1 MFQRKNHVVE
11 YSILII
17 LISMGTR
24 QTFGLYLQPITDE
37 LDIGRELFS
46 LAIALQSIIGGLPF
60 AGVLADRYGS
70 RWVAI
75 GGGLLFAVSMYLMSI
90 VTHWTGLMF
99 SFGLLSGI
107 SLSCVSYVVVLG
119 TVAQVVPPERRSRT
133 FGFITAA
140 GSVGMFIVVPVAQRI
155 LNTFGWRTTLAILAG
170 FAGLIALLAMGYP
183 TRKQPV
189 AGGESTDK
197 PSDSLT
203 QVLVQASRHSGYWL
217 LTIGFFVCG
226 FHVSF
231 VASHLPAYLTDNG
244 LSGTAG
250 ATALSLVGLFNL
262 FGSTLFGYL
271 GDHYRKKYL
280 LSGLYL
286 GRSFVISLFLLF
298 PLTETTAL
306 IFGAAIGFLW
316 LATVPLT
323 SGTVAQI
330 FGPRYLSTLYG
341 IVFFSHQIGSFLGVW
356 LGGRIYDATGMY
368 TPVWVIAI
376 ILGVLAC
383 IVHLPIVDRPVYPL
397 RTTTAASR

>member
-1 MFQRKNHVVE
+1 MFQRKNHVVG

-90 VTHWTGLMF
+90 VTHWTGLMLG
-99 SFGLLSGI
+99 FGLLSGI

-119 TVAQVVPPERRSRT
+119 AVAQVVPPERRSRT

-170 FAGLIALLAMGYP
+170 FAGLIALLAVGYP

-231 VASHLPAYLTDNG
+231 VASHLPAYFTDNG

>member
-1 MFQRKNHVVE
+1 MFQRKSHVVG
-11 YSILII
+11 YSIII
-17 LISMGTR
+17 IFISMGTR
-24 QTFGLYLQPITDE
+24 QTFGIYLQPVTDE
-37 LDIGRELFS
+37 LGIGRELFS
-46 LAIALQSIIGGLPF
+46 LAIAIQSIIGGLPF
-60 AGVLADRYGS
+60 AGILADRYGS

-90 VTHWTGLMF
+90 TMHWIGLMLG
-99 SFGLLSGI
+99 FGLLSGV

-119 TVAQVVPPERRSRT
+119 AVAQVVPPERRSRT

-140 GSVGMFIVVPVAQRI
+140 GSIGMFIVVPAAQHI
-155 LNTFGWRTTLAILAG
+155 LNAFNWRTTFAIFAG
-170 FAGLIALLAMGYP
+170 FVGLIALLAVGYP
-183 TRKQPV
+183 TRKQQA
-189 AGGESTDK
+189 AGRESTDIA
-197 PSDSLT
+197 SDSLT
-203 QVLVQASRHSGYWL
+203 EVLAKASHHSGYWL

-226 FHVSF
+226 FHVSY

-286 GRSFVISLFLLF
+286 GRSIIISLFLIF
-298 PLTETTAL
+298 PVTETTAM

-341 IVFFSHQIGSFLGVW
+341 IVFFSHQVGSFLGVW
-356 LGGRIYDATGMY
+356 LGGRIYDATGVY
-368 TPVWVIAI
+368 TPVWIIAI
-376 ILGVLAC
+376 ILGVMASA
-383 IVHLPIVDRPVYPL
+383 VHLPIADKPVYPL
-397 RTTTAASR
+397 RTTNATVR

>member
-1 MFQRKNHVVE
+1 MFQRKTHVVG

-75 GGGLLFAVSMYLMSI
+75 GGGLLFAASMYLMSI
-90 VTHWTGLMF
+90 TTHWTGLMLG
-99 SFGLLSGI
+99 FGLLSGI

-119 TVAQVVPPERRSRT
+119 AVAQVVPPERRSRT

-170 FAGLIALLAMGYP
+170 FAGLIALLAVGYP

-298 PLTETTAL
+298 PLTESTAL

-356 LGGRIYDATGMY
+356 LGGRIYDATGIY

-397 RTTTAASR
+397 RTTTTASR

>member
-1 MFQRKNHVVE
+1 MTQHKNHVVG

-90 VTHWTGLMF
+90 VTHWTGLMLG
-99 SFGLLSGI
+99 FGLLSGI

-119 TVAQVVPPERRSRT
+119 AVAQVVPPERRSRT

-170 FAGLIALLAMGYP
+170 FAGLIALLAVGYP

>member
-1 MFQRKNHVVE
+1 MFQRKNHVVG

-24 QTFGLYLQPITDE
+24 QTFGIYLQPVTDE
-37 LDIGRELFS
+37 LGIGRELFS
-46 LAIALQSIIGGLPF
+46 LAIAIQSIIGGLPF
-60 AGVLADRYGS
+60 AGILADRYGS

-75 GGGLLFAVSMYLMSI
+75 GGGLLFAVSMYLMS
-90 VTHWTGLMF
+90 VTMHWIGLMLG
-99 SFGLLSGI
+99 FGLLSGI

-119 TVAQVVPPERRSRT
+119 AVAQVVPPERRSRT

-140 GSVGMFIVVPVAQRI
+140 GSVGMFIVVPVAQHI
-155 LNTFGWRTTLAILAG
+155 LNAFGWRTTFAIFAG
-170 FAGLIALLAMGYP
+170 FVGLIAFLAVGYP
-183 TRKQPV
+183 TRKQQI
-189 AGGESTDK
+189 ADDESTDK
-197 PSDSLT
+197 ATDSLT
-203 QVLVQASRHSGYWL
+203 EVLAKASHHSGYWL

-226 FHVSF
+226 FHVSY

-244 LSGTAG
+244 LSSTAG

-280 LSGLYL
+280 LSGLYF
-286 GRSFVISLFLLF
+286 GRSIIISLFLIF
-298 PLTETTAL
+298 PVTETTAM

-330 FGPRYLSTLYG
+330 FGPRYLATLYG
-341 IVFFSHQIGSFLGVW
+341 IVFFSHQVGSFLGVW
-356 LGGRIYDATGMY
+356 LGGRIYDATGVY
-368 TPVWVIAI
+368 TPVWIIAI

-383 IVHLPIVDRPVYPL
+383 IVHLPIADKPVYPL
-397 RTTTAASR
+397 RTTNATTR

>member
-1 MFQRKNHVVE
+1 MF
-11 YSILII
+11 
-17 LISMGTR
+17 G
-24 QTFGLYLQPITDE
+24 
-37 LDIGRELFS
+37 
-46 LAIALQSIIGGLPF
+46 
-60 AGVLADRYGS
+60 
-70 RWVAI
+70 
-75 GGGLLFAVSMYLMSI
+75 
-90 VTHWTGLMF
+90 
-99 SFGLLSGI
+99 FGLLSGV

-119 TVAQVVPPERRSRT
+119 AVAQVVPPERRSRT

-140 GSVGMFIVVPVAQRI
+140 GSIGMFIVVPVAQYI
-155 LNTFGWRTTLAILAG
+155 LNAYGWRATFVICAG
-170 FAGLIALLAMGYP
+170 FVALIGLLAVGYP
-183 TRKQPV
+183 TRKQQI
-189 AGGESTDK
+189 AGSESTEI

-203 QVLVQASRHSGYWL
+203 EALAKASRHSGYWL

-226 FHVSF
+226 FHVSY

-244 LSGTAG
+244 LSSTAG

-286 GRSFVISLFLLF
+286 GRSVIISLFLFF
-298 PLTETTAL
+298 PVTETTAM

-341 IVFFSHQIGSFLGVW
+341 IVFFSHQVGSFLGVW
-356 LGGRIYDATGMY
+356 LGGRIYDATGVY
-368 TPVWVIAI
+368 TPVWIIAI
-376 ILGVLAC
+376 ILGVMAS
-383 IVHLPIVDRPVYPL
+383 IVHLPIADRPVHPL
-397 RTTTAASR
+397 RATRAAVR

>member
-1 MFQRKNHVVE
+1 MDQRKAYVVGC
-11 YSILII
+11 SILII

-24 QTFGLYLQPITDE
+24 QTFGIYLQPVTNE
-37 LDIGRELFS
+37 LGIGRELFS
-46 LAIALQSIIGGLPF
+46 LAIAIQSIIGGLPL
-60 AGVLADRYGS
+60 AGILSDRYGS

-75 GGGLLFAVSMYLMSI
+75 GGGLLFAVSMYLMS
-90 VTHWTGLMF
+90 TTAHATGLMLG
-99 SFGLLSGI
+99 FGLLSGLA
-107 SLSCVSYVVVLG
+107 LSCVSYVVVLG
-119 TVAQVVPPERRSRT
+119 AVVQVVPPERRSRT

-140 GSVGMFIVVPVAQRI
+140 GSIGMFIVVPVAQHI
-155 LNTFGWRTTLAILAG
+155 LNAFGWRATFAI
-170 FAGLIALLAMGYP
+170 FAGIVSLIALLAVGYP
-183 TRKQPV
+183 TRKQQV
-189 AGGESTDK
+189 AGGESMDS

-203 QVLVQASRHSGYWL
+203 EVLAKASHHSGYWL

-226 FHVSF
+226 FHVSY

-244 LSGTAG
+244 LSSTAG

-286 GRSFVISLFLLF
+286 GRSIIISLFLLF
-298 PLTETTAL
+298 PVTETTAM

-341 IVFFSHQIGSFLGVW
+341 IVFFSHQVGSFLGVW
-356 LGGRIYDATGMY
+356 LGGRIYDATGVY

-397 RTTTAASR
+397 RATGVAVR

>member
-1 MFQRKNHVVE
+1 MFQRKNHVVG

-90 VTHWTGLMF
+90 VTHWTGLMLG
-99 SFGLLSGI
+99 FGLLSGI

-119 TVAQVVPPERRSRT
+119 AVAQVVPPERRSRT

-170 FAGLIALLAMGYP
+170 FAGLIALLAVGYP

-231 VASHLPAYLTDNG
+231 VASHLPTYLTDNG

>member
-1 MFQRKNHVVE
+1 MTRRVNHVVG

-46 LAIALQSIIGGLPF
+46 LAIAIQSIIGGLPF
-60 AGVLADRYGS
+60 AGMLSDRYGS

-90 VTHWTGLMF
+90 TTHWTGLMLG
-99 SFGLLSGI
+99 FGLLSGL

-119 TVAQVVPPERRSRT
+119 AVVQVVPPERRSRT

-170 FAGLIALLAMGYP
+170 FAGLIALLAVGYP

>member
-1 MFQRKNHVVE
+1 MTRRANHVVG
-11 YSILII
+11 YSIFII
-17 LISMGTR
+17 LVSMGTR
-24 QTFGLYLQPITDE
+24 QTFGIYLQPVADE
-37 LDIGRELFS
+37 LGIGRELFS
-46 LAIALQSIIGGLPF
+46 LAIAIQSIIGGLPF

-75 GGGLLFAVSMYLMSI
+75 GGGLLFALSMYLMSI
-90 VTHWTGLMF
+90 VTHWTGLMLG
-99 SFGLLSGI
+99 FGLLSGV

-119 TVAQVVPPERRSRT
+119 AVVQAVPPERRSRT

-155 LNTFGWRTTLAILAG
+155 LNTFGWRTTFAIFAG
-170 FAGLIALLAMGYP
+170 FAGLIALLAVGYP
-183 TRKQPV
+183 TRKQQV
-189 AGGESTDK
+189 ADDEIADK

-203 QVLVQASRHSGYWL
+203 QVLAKASQHSGYWL

-286 GRSFVISLFLLF
+286 GRSIIISLFILF
-298 PLTETTAL
+298 PVTETTAM

-376 ILGVLAC
+376 ILGVLAF
-383 IVHLPIVDRPVYPL
+383 IVHLPIEDRPVYPL
-397 RTTTAASR
+397 RATGAASR

>member
-1 MFQRKNHVVE
+1 
-11 YSILII
+11 
-17 LISMGTR
+17 MGTR
-24 QTFGLYLQPITDE
+24 QTFGIYLQPVTDE
-37 LDIGRELFS
+37 LGIGRELFS
-46 LAIALQSIIGGLPF
+46 LAIAIQSIIGGLPF
-60 AGVLADRYGS
+60 AGILADRYGS

-90 VTHWTGLMF
+90 TMHWIGLMLG
-99 SFGLLSGI
+99 FGLLSGV

-119 TVAQVVPPERRSRT
+119 AVAQVVPPERRSRT

-140 GSVGMFIVVPVAQRI
+140 GSIGMFIVVPAAQHI
-155 LNTFGWRTTLAILAG
+155 LNAFNWRTTFAIFAG
-170 FAGLIALLAMGYP
+170 FVGLIALLAVGYP
-183 TRKQPV
+183 TRKQQA
-189 AGGESTDK
+189 AGRESTDIA
-197 PSDSLT
+197 SDSLT
-203 QVLVQASRHSGYWL
+203 EVLAKASHHSGYWL

-226 FHVSF
+226 FHVSY

-286 GRSFVISLFLLF
+286 GRSIIISLFLIF
-298 PLTETTAL
+298 PVTETTAM

-341 IVFFSHQIGSFLGVW
+341 IVFFSHQVGSFLGVW
-356 LGGRIYDATGMY
+356 LGGRIYDATGVY
-368 TPVWVIAI
+368 TPVWIIAI
-376 ILGVLAC
+376 ILGVMASA
-383 IVHLPIVDRPVYPL
+383 VHLPIADKPVYPL
-397 RTTTAASR
+397 RTTNATVR

>member
-1 MFQRKNHVVE
+1 MARRENYIVG

-24 QTFGLYLQPITDE
+24 QTFGIYLQPVTDE
-37 LDIGRELFS
+37 LGIGRELFS
-46 LAIALQSIIGGLPF
+46 LAIAIQSIIGGLPF
-60 AGVLADRYGS
+60 AGILSDRYGS

-75 GGGLLFAVSMYLMSI
+75 GGGVLFAISMYLMSI
-90 VTHWTGLMF
+90 TAHWISLMLG
-99 SFGLLSGI
+99 FGLLSGV

-119 TVAQVVPPERRSRT
+119 AVAQVVPPERRSRT

-140 GSVGMFIVVPVAQRI
+140 GSIGMFIVVPAAQHI
-155 LNTFGWRTTLAILAG
+155 LDAFGWRTTFAIFAG
-170 FAGLIALLAMGYP
+170 FVGLIALLALGYP
-183 TRKQPV
+183 TRKQQV
-189 AGGESTDK
+189 AGSESTAES
-197 PSDSLT
+197 SDSLT
-203 QVLVQASRHSGYWL
+203 EVLTKASQHSGYWL

-226 FHVSF
+226 FHVSY

-250 ATALSLVGLFNL
+250 ATAFSLVGLFNL

-280 LSGLYL
+280 LSGLYF
-286 GRSFVISLFLLF
+286 GRSIIISLFLIF
-298 PLTETTAL
+298 PVTETTAM

-341 IVFFSHQIGSFLGVW
+341 IVFFSHQVGSFLGVW
-356 LGGRIYDATGMY
+356 LGGRIYDVTGVY
-368 TPVWVIAI
+368 TPVWIIAI
-376 ILGVLAC
+376 ILGVMAS
-383 IVHLPIVDRPVYPL
+383 IVHLPIADRPVYPL
-397 RTTTAASR
+397 RAPGAAVR

>member
-1 MFQRKNHVVE
+1 
-11 YSILII
+11 
-17 LISMGTR
+17 MGTR

-46 LAIALQSIIGGLPF
+46 LAIAIQSIIGGLPF

-90 VTHWTGLMF
+90 VTHWTGLMLG
-99 SFGLLSGI
+99 FGLLSGV

-119 TVAQVVPPERRSRT
+119 AVVQVVPPERRSRT

-140 GSVGMFIVVPVAQRI
+140 GSVGMFVVVPVAQRI
-155 LNTFGWRTTLAILAG
+155 LNAHGWRTTFAIFAG
-170 FAGLIALLAMGYP
+170 FAGLIALLAVGYP

-286 GRSFVISLFLLF
+286 GRSIIISLFLLF
-298 PLTETTAL
+298 PVTETTAMV
-306 IFGAAIGFLW
+306 FGAAIGFLW

-341 IVFFSHQIGSFLGVW
+341 IVFFSHQVGSFLGVW
-356 LGGRIYDATGMY
+356 LGGRIYDATGVY
-368 TPVWVIAI
+368 TPVWIIAI
-376 ILGVLAC
+376 ILGVMAC
-383 IVHLPIVDRPVYPL
+383 IVHLPIADRPVYPL
-397 RTTTAASR
+397 RATGAAIR

>member
-1 MFQRKNHVVE
+1 MTQRKNHVVG

-24 QTFGLYLQPITDE
+24 QTFGIYLQPVTDE
-37 LDIGRELFS
+37 LGIGRELFS
-46 LAIALQSIIGGLPF
+46 LAIAIQSIIGGLPF
-60 AGVLADRYGS
+60 AGMLSDRYGS

-90 VTHWTGLMF
+90 TTHWTGLMLG
-99 SFGLLSGI
+99 FGLLSGI

-119 TVAQVVPPERRSRT
+119 AVAQVVPPERRSRT

-170 FAGLIALLAMGYP
+170 FAGLIALLAVGYP
-183 TRKQPV
+183 TRKQLV

-217 LTIGFFVCG
+217 LAIGFFVCG

>member
-1 MFQRKNHVVE
+1 MFQRKTYVVGC
-11 YSILII
+11 SILII

-24 QTFGLYLQPITDE
+24 QTFGIYLQPVTNE
-37 LDIGRELFS
+37 LGIGRELFS
-46 LAIALQSIIGGLPF
+46 LAIAIQSIIGGLPL
-60 AGVLADRYGS
+60 AGMLSDRYGS

-90 VTHWTGLMF
+90 TTHGTGLMLG
-99 SFGLLSGI
+99 FGLLSGLA
-107 SLSCVSYVVVLG
+107 LSCVSYVVVLG
-119 TVAQVVPPERRSRT
+119 AVVQVVPPERRSRT

-140 GSVGMFIVVPVAQRI
+140 GSVGMFVVVPVAQYI
-155 LNTFGWRTTLAILAG
+155 LNAFGWRATFATFAG
-170 FAGLIALLAMGYP
+170 VVGLIALLAVGYP
-183 TRKQPV
+183 TRKQP
-189 AGGESTDK
+189 AASGDPTDM

-203 QVLVQASRHSGYWL
+203 EVLAKASHHSGYWL

-226 FHVSF
+226 FHVSY

-244 LSGTAG
+244 LSSTAG

-280 LSGLYL
+280 LSGLYF
-286 GRSFVISLFLLF
+286 GRSIIISLFLIF
-298 PLTETTAL
+298 PVTETTAMV
-306 IFGAAIGFLW
+306 FGAAIGFLW

-330 FGPRYLSTLYG
+330 FGPRYLATLYG
-341 IVFFSHQIGSFLGVW
+341 IVFFSHQVGSFLGVW

-368 TPVWVIAI
+368 TPVWIIAI
-376 ILGVLAC
+376 VLGVLAS
-383 IVHLPIVDRPVYPL
+383 IVHLPIADRPVYPL
-397 RTTTAASR
+397 RATGAAVR

>member
-1 MFQRKNHVVE
+1 LFQRKNHVVG

-46 LAIALQSIIGGLPF
+46 LAIAIQSIIGGLPF

-90 VTHWTGLMF
+90 VTHWTGLMLG
-99 SFGLLSGI
+99 FGLLSGI

-119 TVAQVVPPERRSRT
+119 AVAQVVPPERRSRT

-170 FAGLIALLAMGYP
+170 FAGLIALLAVGYP

-286 GRSFVISLFLLF
+286 GRSIIISLFIFF
-298 PLTETTAL
+298 PVTETTAM

>member
-1 MFQRKNHVVE
+1 MTQRKNHIVG

-24 QTFGLYLQPITDE
+24 QTFGIYLQPVADE
-37 LDIGRELFS
+37 LGIGRELFS
-46 LAIALQSIIGGLPF
+46 LAIAIQSIIGGLPF

-75 GGGLLFAVSMYLMSI
+75 GGGLLFALSMYLMSI
-90 VTHWTGLMF
+90 VTHWTGLMLG
-99 SFGLLSGI
+99 FGLLSGV

-119 TVAQVVPPERRSRT
+119 AVVQVVPPERRSRT

-140 GSVGMFIVVPVAQRI
+140 GSVGMFVVVPVAQRI
-155 LNTFGWRTTLAILAG
+155 LNAHGWRTAFAI
-170 FAGLIALLAMGYP
+170 FAVFVGLIALLAMGYP
-183 TRKQPV
+183 TRKQQV
-189 AGGESTDK
+189 ADDEIADK

-203 QVLVQASRHSGYWL
+203 QVLAKASQHSGYWL

-286 GRSFVISLFLLF
+286 GRSIIISLFIFF
-298 PLTETTAL
+298 PVTETTAM

-376 ILGVLAC
+376 ILGVLAF
-383 IVHLPIVDRPVYPL
+383 IVHLPIEDRPVYPL
-397 RTTTAASR
+397 RATGAAVR

>member
-1 MFQRKNHVVE
+1 MARRENYIVG
-11 YSILII
+11 YSICII

-24 QTFGLYLQPITDE
+24 QTFGIYLQPVTDE
-37 LDIGRELFS
+37 LGIGRELFS
-46 LAIALQSIIGGLPF
+46 LAIAIQSIIGGLPF
-60 AGVLADRYGS
+60 AGILSDRYGS

-90 VTHWTGLMF
+90 TTHWTSLMLG
-99 SFGLLSGI
+99 FGLLSGV

-119 TVAQVVPPERRSRT
+119 AVAQVVPPERRSRT

-140 GSVGMFIVVPVAQRI
+140 GSIGMFIVVPGAQHI
-155 LNTFGWRTTLAILAG
+155 LNAYGWRTTFAIFAG
-170 FAGLIALLAMGYP
+170 FVGLIALLAVGYP
-183 TRKQPV
+183 TRKQQL
-189 AGGESTDK
+189 AGIELTEES
-197 PSDSLT
+197 SDSLS
-203 QVLVQASRHSGYWL
+203 QVLAKASQHSGYWL

-226 FHVSF
+226 FHVSY

-280 LSGLYL
+280 LSGLYF
-286 GRSFVISLFLLF
+286 GRSIIISLFLIF
-298 PLTETTAL
+298 PVTETTAM

-330 FGPRYLSTLYG
+330 FGPRYLATLYG
-341 IVFFSHQIGSFLGVW
+341 IVFFSHQVGSFLGVW
-356 LGGRIYDATGMY
+356 LGGRIYDATGVY
-368 TPVWVIAI
+368 TPVWIIAI
-376 ILGVLAC
+376 ILGVLAS
-383 IVHLPIVDRPVYPL
+383 IVHLPITDRPVYPL
-397 RTTTAASR
+397 RATGTAVR

>member
-1 MFQRKNHVVE
+1 MTQRKNHVVG

-24 QTFGLYLQPITDE
+24 QTFGIYLQPVTDE
-37 LDIGRELFS
+37 LGIGRELFS
-46 LAIALQSIIGGLPF
+46 LAIAIQSIIGGLPF
-60 AGVLADRYGS
+60 AGMLSDRYGS

-90 VTHWTGLMF
+90 VTHWTGLMLG
-99 SFGLLSGI
+99 FGLLSGI

-119 TVAQVVPPERRSRT
+119 AVAQVVPPERRSRT

-170 FAGLIALLAMGYP
+170 FAGLIALLAVGYP
-183 TRKQPV
+183 TRKQLV

>member
-1 MFQRKNHVVE
+1 MYQRKTYVVGC
-11 YSILII
+11 SILII

-24 QTFGLYLQPITDE
+24 QTFGIYLQPVTDE
-37 LDIGRELFS
+37 LGIGRELFS
-46 LAIALQSIIGGLPF
+46 LAIAIQSIIGGLPL

-75 GGGLLFAVSMYLMSI
+75 GGGLLFGVSMYLVSI
-90 VTHWTGLMF
+90 TAHWTGLMLG
-99 SFGLLSGI
+99 FGVLSGF

-119 TVAQVVPPERRSRT
+119 AVAQAVPPERRSRT

-155 LNTFGWRTTLAILAG
+155 LNTFGWRTTFAIFAG
-170 FAGLIALLAMGYP
+170 VVGLIALLAVGYP
-183 TRKQPV
+183 TRKQQV
-189 AGGESTDK
+189 TDDEAADK

-203 QVLVQASRHSGYWL
+203 EVLAKASHHSGYWL

-226 FHVSF
+226 FHVSY

-244 LSGTAG
+244 LSSTAG

-286 GRSFVISLFLLF
+286 GRSVIISLFLFF
-298 PLTETTAL
+298 PVTETTAM

-341 IVFFSHQIGSFLGVW
+341 IVFFSHQVGSFLGVW
-356 LGGRIYDATGMY
+356 LGGRIYDATGVY

-383 IVHLPIVDRPVYPL
+383 IVHLPIADRPVYPL
-397 RTTTAASR
+397 RTTSAAVR

>member
-1 MFQRKNHVVE
+1 MAQRENHVVG

-24 QTFGLYLQPITDE
+24 QTFGIYLQPVTDE
-37 LDIGRELFS
+37 LGIGRELFS
-46 LAIALQSIIGGLPF
+46 LAIAIQSIIGGLPF
-60 AGVLADRYGS
+60 AGILSDRYGS

-90 VTHWTGLMF
+90 TMHWTSLMLG
-99 SFGLLSGI
+99 FGLLSGV

-119 TVAQVVPPERRSRT
+119 AVVQVVPPERRSRT

-140 GSVGMFIVVPVAQRI
+140 GSVGMFIVVPAAQHI
-155 LNTFGWRTTLAILAG
+155 LNAFGWRTTFAIFAG
-170 FAGLIALLAMGYP
+170 FVGLIALLAVGYP
-183 TRKQPV
+183 TRKQQV
-189 AGGESTDK
+189 AGSESTAES
-197 PSDSLT
+197 SDSLT
-203 QVLVQASRHSGYWL
+203 QVLAKASHHSGYWL

-226 FHVSF
+226 FHVSY

-280 LSGLYL
+280 LSALYF
-286 GRSFVISLFLLF
+286 GRSIIISLFLIF
-298 PLTETTAL
+298 PVTETTAM

-330 FGPRYLSTLYG
+330 FGPRYLATLYG
-341 IVFFSHQIGSFLGVW
+341 IVFFSHQVGSFLGVW
-356 LGGRIYDATGMY
+356 LGGRIYDATGLY
-368 TPVWVIAI
+368 TPVWIIAI
-376 ILGVLAC
+376 ILGVMAS
-383 IVHLPIVDRPVYPL
+383 IVHLPIADRPVYPL
-397 RTTTAASR
+397 RGTDAAVR

>member
-1 MFQRKNHVVE
+1 MARRENYIVG

-24 QTFGLYLQPITDE
+24 QTFGIYLQPVTDE
-37 LDIGRELFS
+37 LGIGRELFS
-46 LAIALQSIIGGLPF
+46 LAIAIQSIIGGLPF
-60 AGVLADRYGS
+60 AGILSDRYGS

-75 GGGLLFAVSMYLMSI
+75 GGGLLFAVSMYLVSI
-90 VTHWTGLMF
+90 TTHWISLMLG
-99 SFGLLSGI
+99 FGLLSGV

-119 TVAQVVPPERRSRT
+119 AVVQVVPPERRSRT

-140 GSVGMFIVVPVAQRI
+140 GSVGMFVVVPVAQRI
-155 LNTFGWRTTLAILAG
+155 LNIFGWRTTFAIFAG
-170 FAGLIALLAMGYP
+170 IVGLIAFLAVGYP
-183 TRKQPV
+183 TRKQP
-189 AGGESTDK
+189 AADGESTDM

-203 QVLVQASRHSGYWL
+203 EVLAKASHHSGYWL

-226 FHVSF
+226 FHVSY

-244 LSGTAG
+244 LSSTAG

-280 LSGLYL
+280 LSGLYF
-286 GRSFVISLFLLF
+286 GRSIIISLFLLF
-298 PLTETTAL
+298 PVTETTAMV
-306 IFGAAIGFLW
+306 FGAAIGFLW

-330 FGPRYLSTLYG
+330 FGPRYLATLYG
-341 IVFFSHQIGSFLGVW
+341 IVFFSHQVGSFLGVW
-356 LGGRIYDATGMY
+356 LGGRIYDATGVY
-368 TPVWVIAI
+368 TPVWIIAI
-376 ILGVLAC
+376 ILGVMAS
-383 IVHLPIVDRPVYPL
+383 IVHLPIADRPVYPL
-397 RTTTAASR
+397 RTTGAATR

>member
-1 MFQRKNHVVE
+1 MTQHKNHVVG
-11 YSILII
+11 YSLLII

-90 VTHWTGLMF
+90 VTHWTGLMLG
-99 SFGLLSGI
+99 FGLLSGI

-119 TVAQVVPPERRSRT
+119 AVAQVVPPERRSRT

-170 FAGLIALLAMGYP
+170 FAGLIALLAVGYP

>member
-1 MFQRKNHVVE
+1 MFQRKTYVVGC
-11 YSILII
+11 SILII

-24 QTFGLYLQPITDE
+24 QTFGIYLQPVTNE
-37 LDIGRELFS
+37 LGIGRELFS
-46 LAIALQSIIGGLPF
+46 LAIAIQSIIGGLPL
-60 AGVLADRYGS
+60 AGMLADRYGS

-90 VTHWTGLMF
+90 TTHGTGLMLG
-99 SFGLLSGI
+99 FGLLSGV
-107 SLSCVSYVVVLG
+107 SLSCVSYVVALG
-119 TVAQVVPPERRSRT
+119 AVAQVVPPERRSRT

-140 GSVGMFIVVPVAQRI
+140 GSVGMFIVVPVAQHM
-155 LNTFGWRTTLAILAG
+155 LNAFGWRTTFSIFAG
-170 FAGLIALLAMGYP
+170 IVGLIALLAVGYP
-183 TRKQPV
+183 TRKQQV
-189 AGGESTDK
+189 AGDESTDR

-203 QVLVQASRHSGYWL
+203 QVLSKASHHSGYWL

-226 FHVSF
+226 FHVSY

-244 LSGTAG
+244 LSSTAG

-286 GRSFVISLFLLF
+286 GRSIIISLFLLF
-298 PLTETTAL
+298 PVTETTAMV
-306 IFGAAIGFLW
+306 FGAAIGFLW

-341 IVFFSHQIGSFLGVW
+341 IVFFSHQVGSFLGVW
-356 LGGRIYDATGMY
+356 LGGRIYDATGLY
-368 TPVWVIAI
+368 TPVWIIAI
-376 ILGVLAC
+376 VLGVLAC
-383 IVHLPIVDRPVYPL
+383 IVHLPIADRPVYPL
-397 RTTTAASR
+397 RATGATIR

>member
-1 MFQRKNHVVE
+1 MARRESYIVR

-24 QTFGLYLQPITDE
+24 QTFGIYLQPVTDE
-37 LDIGRELFS
+37 LGIGRELFS
-46 LAIALQSIIGGLPF
+46 LAIAIQSITGGLPL

-75 GGGLLFAVSMYLMSI
+75 GGGLLFALSMYLMSI
-90 VTHWTGLMF
+90 VTHWTGLMLG
-99 SFGLLSGI
+99 FGLLSGV

-119 TVAQVVPPERRSRT
+119 AVVQVVPPERRSRT

-140 GSVGMFIVVPVAQRI
+140 GSVGMFVVVPVAQRI
-155 LNTFGWRTTLAILAG
+155 LNAHGWRTAFAI
-170 FAGLIALLAMGYP
+170 FAVFVGLIALLAMGYP
-183 TRKQPV
+183 TRKQQV
-189 AGGESTDK
+189 ADDEIADK

-203 QVLVQASRHSGYWL
+203 QVLAKASQHSGYWL

-286 GRSFVISLFLLF
+286 GRSIIISLFIFF
-298 PLTETTAL
+298 PVTETTAM

-376 ILGVLAC
+376 ILGVLAF
-383 IVHLPIVDRPVYPL
+383 IVHLPIEDRPVYPL
-397 RTTTAASR
+397 RATGAAVR

>member
-1 MFQRKNHVVE
+1 
-11 YSILII
+11 
-17 LISMGTR
+17 MGTR
-24 QTFGLYLQPITDE
+24 QTFGIYLQPVTDE
-37 LDIGRELFS
+37 LGIGRELFS
-46 LAIALQSIIGGLPF
+46 LAIAIQSIIGGLPF
-60 AGVLADRYGS
+60 AGILADRYGS

-90 VTHWTGLMF
+90 TMHWIGLMLG
-99 SFGLLSGI
+99 FGLLSGV

-119 TVAQVVPPERRSRT
+119 AVAQVVPPERRSRT

-140 GSVGMFIVVPVAQRI
+140 GSIGMFIVVPAAQHI
-155 LNTFGWRTTLAILAG
+155 LNAFNWRTTFAIFAG
-170 FAGLIALLAMGYP
+170 FVGLIALLAVGYP
-183 TRKQPV
+183 TRKQQA
-189 AGGESTDK
+189 AGRESTDIA
-197 PSDSLT
+197 SDSLT
-203 QVLVQASRHSGYWL
+203 EVLAKASHHSGYWL

-226 FHVSF
+226 FHVSY

-286 GRSFVISLFLLF
+286 GRSIIISLFLIF
-298 PLTETTAL
+298 PVTETTAM

-341 IVFFSHQIGSFLGVW
+341 IVFFSHQVGSFLGVW
-356 LGGRIYDATGMY
+356 LGGRIYDATGVY
-368 TPVWVIAI
+368 TPVWIIAI
-376 ILGVLAC
+376 ILGVMASV
-383 IVHLPIVDRPVYPL
+383 VHLPIVDKPVYPL
-397 RTTTAASR
+397 RTTNATVR

>member
-1 MFQRKNHVVE
+1 MARRENYIVG

-24 QTFGLYLQPITDE
+24 QTFGIYLQPVTDE
-37 LDIGRELFS
+37 LGIGRELFS
-46 LAIALQSIIGGLPF
+46 LAIAIQSIIGGLPF
-60 AGVLADRYGS
+60 AGILSDRYGS

-90 VTHWTGLMF
+90 TAHWTSLMLG
-99 SFGLLSGI
+99 FGLLSGV

-119 TVAQVVPPERRSRT
+119 AVAQVVPPERRSRT

-140 GSVGMFIVVPVAQRI
+140 GSIGMFIVVPAAQHI
-155 LNTFGWRTTLAILAG
+155 MNAFGWRTAFAIFAG
-170 FAGLIALLAMGYP
+170 FVGLIALLAVGYP
-183 TRKQPV
+183 TRKQQV
-189 AGGESTDK
+189 TGSESTEG

-203 QVLVQASRHSGYWL
+203 QVLVKASQHSGYWL

-226 FHVSF
+226 FHVSY

-244 LSGTAG
+244 LSSTAG

-280 LSGLYL
+280 LSGLYF
-286 GRSFVISLFLLF
+286 GRSIIISLFLIF
-298 PLTETTAL
+298 PVTETTAM

-330 FGPRYLSTLYG
+330 FGPRYLATLYG
-341 IVFFSHQIGSFLGVW
+341 IVFFSHQVGSFLGVW
-356 LGGRIYDATGMY
+356 LGGRIYDATGLY
-368 TPVWVIAI
+368 TPVWIIAI
-376 ILGVLAC
+376 ILGVMAS
-383 IVHLPIVDRPVYPL
+383 IVHLPIADRPVYPL
-397 RTTTAASR
+397 RATGAATR

>member
-1 MFQRKNHVVE
+1 MTQRENYIVG

-24 QTFGLYLQPITDE
+24 QTFGIYLQPVTDE
-37 LDIGRELFS
+37 LGIGRELFS
-46 LAIALQSIIGGLPF
+46 LAIAIQSIIGGLPF
-60 AGVLADRYGS
+60 AGMLSDRYGS

-90 VTHWTGLMF
+90 TTHWISLMF
-99 SFGLLSGI
+99 GFGLLSGV

-119 TVAQVVPPERRSRT
+119 AVAQVVPPERRSRT

-140 GSVGMFIVVPVAQRI
+140 GSIGMFIVVPVAQYI
-155 LNTFGWRTTLAILAG
+155 LNAYGWRATFVICAG
-170 FAGLIALLAMGYP
+170 FVGLIALLAVGYP
-183 TRKQPV
+183 TRKQQI
-189 AGGESTDK
+189 AGSESTEG

-203 QVLVQASRHSGYWL
+203 EALAKASRHSGYWL

-226 FHVSF
+226 FHVSY

-244 LSGTAG
+244 LSSTAG

-286 GRSFVISLFLLF
+286 GRSVIISLFLFF
-298 PLTETTAL
+298 PVTETTAL

-341 IVFFSHQIGSFLGVW
+341 IVFFSHQVGSFLGVW
-356 LGGRIYDATGMY
+356 LGGRIYDTTGVY

-383 IVHLPIVDRPVYPL
+383 IVHLPIADKPIYPL
-397 RTTTAASR
+397 RTTNATGR

>member
-1 MFQRKNHVVE
+1 MTRRVNHVVG

-46 LAIALQSIIGGLPF
+46 LAIAIQSIIGGLPF

-90 VTHWTGLMF
+90 VTHWTGLMLG
-99 SFGLLSGI
+99 FGLLSGL

-119 TVAQVVPPERRSRT
+119 AVAQVVPPERRSRT

-155 LNTFGWRTTLAILAG
+155 LNTFGWRTAFAIFAG
-170 FAGLIALLAMGYP
+170 FVGLIALLAVGYP
-183 TRKQPV
+183 TRKQQV
-189 AGGESTDK
+189 AGDESTDK

-203 QVLVQASRHSGYWL
+203 QVLAKASQHSGYWL

-244 LSGTAG
+244 LSGAAG

-286 GRSFVISLFLLF
+286 GRSIIISLFLLF
-298 PLTETTAL
+298 PVTETTAM

-356 LGGRIYDATGMY
+356 LGGRIYDATGLY
-368 TPVWVIAI
+368 TSVWVIAI

-383 IVHLPIVDRPVYPL
+383 IVHLPIADRPVYPL
-397 RTTTAASR
+397 RATGAAVR